1 MIEVENKNY
10 IDVTEEWINNENI
23 RKGRVINRS
32 YYKDK
37 EDNKYRVDG
46 KNVVLD
52 YSIKE
57 KEVAEWLIEKFGG
70 NIYMLPRVNKPDG
83 IMTADYLYK
92 KEYWDLK
99 EIIGNGKRTIDT
111 SIKKKKNQSQNFI
124 IDVSNSKITDIEVF
138 KQIEKIYINRKWINK
153 VIVKRNEKVLF
164 IYIKRD

>member
-1 MIEVENKNY
+1 MIEVKENY
-10 IDVTEEWINNENI
+10 IDVTEEWLNKENVK
-23 RKGRVINRS
+23 KGRVINRN
-32 YYKDK
+32 YYIDK
-37 EDNKYRVDG
+37 EDNKYKVDG

-57 KEVAEWLIEKFGG
+57 KEVAEWLITKFGG
-70 NIYMLPRVNKPDG
+70 DIYMLPRVNKPDG

-111 SIKKKKNQSQNFI
+111 SIKKKKNQSHNFI
-124 IDVSNSKITDIEVF
+124 IDVSKSKLSNDELIN
-138 KQIEKIYINRKWINK
+138 QIEKIYINRKWINK

>member
-1 MIEVENKNY
+1 MIEVKENY

-32 YYKDK
+32 YYIDK
-37 EDNKYRVDG
+37 EGNKYRVDG

-52 YSIKE
+52 YSVKE
-57 KEVAEWLIEKFGG
+57 KEVAEWLITKLGG
-70 NIYMLPRVNKPDG
+70 DVYMLPRVNKPDG

>member
-1 MIEVENKNY
+1 MIEVKENY

-32 YYKDK
+32 YYIDK
-37 EDNKYRVDG
+37 EGNKYRVDG

-52 YSIKE
+52 YSVKE